1 MSQWMLI
8 VLTLAELGLLVVVV
22 MFYVRL
28 RRSESLL
35 KLLQQRHEDL
45 MSKIHF
51 NSELEQELV
60 TSFEQRQHELATL
73 NDELSRRAEELEE
86 LLARVERVVRK
97 PESQRQTI
105 LDGRRRGVSVQS
117 LAQSTGLT
125 ADEIELVLLD
135 AKRH

>member
-73 NDELSRRAEELEE
+73 NDELSRRAEELEG